1 MFRSKNWRLA
11 VASALLVGS
20 SIAWAGGMVAG
31 ATEIT
36 QILNNVELVKVAAD
50 GAITAQKTIQ
60 QYATQ
65 LQQYQAQLLNLR
77 SLDGLPTG
85 MAGDAAKGVND
96 MMRFKQALTNLTG
109 SLGQQSSIMDQR
121 LAEARLGGKGWSGY
135 VQQVAADAASGNKRA
150 IERLKYEESVLQ
162 QVQSDYQFARNL
174 QEQIPATVG
183 QHQSLQ
189 LLNAQM
195 NRVITQNA
203 KILEVLSATVA
214 KEAKEEH
221 REAEAKARALADQEL
236 MRQRHQNIEQRQR
249 AFGGLPQ

>member
-1 MFRSKNWRLA
+1 
-11 VASALLVGS
+11 
-20 SIAWAGGMVAG
+20 
-31 ATEIT
+31 
-36 QILNNVELVKVAAD
+36 
-50 GAITAQKTIQ
+50 
-60 QYATQ
+60 
-65 LQQYQAQLLNLR
+65 
-77 SLDGLPTG
+77 
-85 MAGDAAKGVND
+85 
-96 MMRFKQALTNLTG
+96 
-109 SLGQQSSIMDQR
+109 MDQR
-121 LAEARLGGKGWSGY
+121 LAEARMGGKGWAGY
-135 VQQVAADAASGNKRA
+135 VQQVAAEAASGNKRA

-189 LLNAQM
+189 LLNSQM
-195 NRVITQNA
+195 NRVVTQNA
-203 KILEVLSATVA
+203 KMIEVLSATIA